1 MSGWS
6 TSNRAYGNFYKK
18 QEEEKK
24 KRNQNTQQQQQQQNN
39 IYDKTYNII
48 NKNENLYN
56 RNQNIKNNPKPNVT
70 KPKINTLKNQNNQY
84 NQYNQNNL
92 YNPYN
97 PIQQNQYKTQKNQIN
112 EPKLDIIFDPNKII
126 TSKVGLQ
133 NLGNTC
139 YMNSCLQ
146 ILIHCPLFIYKF
158 IESAT
163 YFFKNGIRPTPISNV
178 FYELLLNVSNE
189 QYTYFIPSNF
199 KDSFTS
205 LHKEFFDNLE
215 HDTQEFCRFLLQDFN
230 RELKTIETPSS
241 YK

>member
-1 MSGWS
+1 MSWIA
-6 TSNRAYGNFYKK
+6 SNQSYGSHYKR
-18 QEEEKK
+18 QFEEEKK
-24 KRNQNTQQQQQQQNN
+24 KSQSQKTEQQNN
-39 IYDKTYNII
+39 LYEKTYNILNRNDNF
-48 NKNENLYN
+48 NK
-56 RNQNIKNNPKPNVT
+56 RNQNIRNNPKPNVQ
-70 KPKINTLKNQNNQY
+70 KPEIKSSQYPTNQY
-84 NQYNQNNL
+84 NL
-92 YNPYN
+92 NP
-97 PIQQNQYKTQKNQIN
+97 QNQYKTITNPIN
-112 EPKLDIIFDPNKII
+112 EPKINIIFDPTKII

-189 QYTYFIPSNF
+189 QYTYFSPSNF

-230 RELKTIETPSS
+230 RELNTIETPSS